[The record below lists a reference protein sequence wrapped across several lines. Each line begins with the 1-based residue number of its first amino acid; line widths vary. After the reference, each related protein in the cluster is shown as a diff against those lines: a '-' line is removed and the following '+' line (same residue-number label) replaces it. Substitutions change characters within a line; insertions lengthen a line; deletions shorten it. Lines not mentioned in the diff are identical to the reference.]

1 MEWGNMVNNLSEL
14 ISLYVEAQN
23 YITVAYN
30 SIQLVDECIK
40 TVIIVNPT
48 YLNIWVNNLINAREI
63 MQEQADLMEFYQ
75 KKILH
80 SKRPKMYLSLI
91 YIQALNVSSII
102 NLVKEN
108 HQKGISNFDP
118 FNVSAVNTNNISING
133 SSAYLH

>member
-1 MEWGNMVNNLSEL
+1 MVNNLSEL
-14 ISLYVEAQN
+14 ISLYLEAQS
-23 YITVAYN
+23 YITIAHN

-40 TVIIVNPT
+40 TVISVNPA

-63 MQEQADLMEFYQ
+63 MQEQTELMEFYQ

-80 SKRPKMYLSLI
+80 SKGPKMYLILI

-118 FNVSAVNTNNISING
+118 FNISEVNANEIAING
-133 SSAYLH
+133 SSSYLH

>member
-14 ISLYVEAQN
+14 ISLYLEAQN

>member
-1 MEWGNMVNNLSEL
+1 MEWGNMVNDLSEL

-23 YITVAYN
+23 YIAIAHN

-48 YLNIWVNNLINAREI
+48 YLNIWINNLINAREI
-63 MQEQADLMEFYQ
+63 MQEQTDLMEFYQ

-102 NLVKEN
+102 NSVKEN

-118 FNVSAVNTNNISING
+118 FNMSEVDTNDISITG
-133 SSAYLH
+133 SSSYLH